1 MSESTTDPRSGSASD
16 PPADPTVHLGLLG
29 APCEAHERAS
39 LDRILALAT
48 IGSRVSTFNHDIAS
62 KLQGLMMA
70 LDELT
75 ELLEAKRDPELDRA
89 AEAAQTSLREVNT
102 LLSANRSLTRTAT
115 RSRAALGDVIKPA
128 AAHININ
135 IVIDGE
141 LPDAMLEGTLSL
153 LQHGLGLA
161 FDVAAGT
168 GRSRTLTLQT
178 ALVDGRVEI
187 SCATVSPPPAHAGD
201 HLALAAFAIR
211 HAGGELR
218 CTPDQRIVIRI
229 PLVNP

>member
-1 MSESTTDPRSGSASD
+1 MSDLPRDPRSGSASD
-16 PPADPTVHLGLLG
+16 PASDPTVHLGHLDE
-29 APCEAHERAS
+29 PCEVHEPAS
-39 LDRILALAT
+39 LDRILAFAT
-48 IGSRVSTFNHDIAS
+48 IGSRVATFNHDIAS

-75 ELLEAKRDPELDRA
+75 ELLEAKRDPDLDRA
-89 AEAAQTSLREVNT
+89 AEAAQASLRDVNT
-102 LLSANRSLTRTAT
+102 LLTANRSLTRTT
-115 RSRAALGDVIKPA
+115 VRSRAALRDVIKHA
-128 AAHININ
+128 SAHLD
-135 IVIDGE
+135 IVVRGE
-141 LPDAMLEGTLSL
+141 LPDAMLEVTLSL

-168 GRSRTLTLQT
+168 GRGRSLTLET
-178 ALVDGRVEI
+178 TLADSRIEI

-218 CTPDQRIVIRI
+218 CTADQHIVIRL
-229 PLVNP
+229 PLA